1 MIHQFAPV
9 ILKMILPKVSDHL
22 CKVFKLDKVLQ
33 YVEQPN
39 ELDKQVEDMKIKI
52 EALEKIVIDLGKDS
66 HPMQPFDDRI
76 TALEKKVG

>member
-39 ELDKQVEDMKIKI
+39 ELDEQVEDMKIKI

>member
-39 ELDKQVEDMKIKI
+39 ELDDQVSDMKIKI
-52 EALEKIVIDLGKDS
+52 EALEQIVIDLGKDS

>member
-39 ELDKQVEDMKIKI
+39 ELDEQVSDMKIKI
-52 EALEKIVIDLGKDS
+52 EALEKIVIDLGRDS

>member
-39 ELDKQVEDMKIKI
+39 ELDDQVVDMKIKI
-52 EALEKIVIDLGKDS
+52 EALEQIVIDLGKDS

>member
-22 CKVFKLDKVLQ
+22 CKVFKLDKILQ

-39 ELDKQVEDMKIKI
+39 ELDDQVADMKIKI
-52 EALEKIVIDLGKDS
+52 EALEQIVIDLGKDS